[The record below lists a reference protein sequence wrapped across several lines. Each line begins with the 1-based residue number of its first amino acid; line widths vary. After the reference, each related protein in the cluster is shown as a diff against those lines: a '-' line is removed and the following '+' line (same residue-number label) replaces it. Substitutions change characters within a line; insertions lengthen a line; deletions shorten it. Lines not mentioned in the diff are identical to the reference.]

1 MNTFTNI
8 QTMWSE
14 LEPERRR
21 LLSGSIGIAMFAILV
36 VGVWSSQTQW
46 STLQHGSSDTLGELA
61 GVLQEAGIEARISM
75 DNALEVPASQRAK
88 ALAAINQS
96 RDRKSVV

>member
-1 MNTFTNI
+1 MNTLTSL

-21 LLSGSIGIAMFAILV
+21 LLGGSIGIALFAILV

-46 STLQHGSSDTLGELA
+46 TALQHGSSDTLGELA
-61 GVLQEAGIEARISM
+61 GVLQESGIEVVSATCK
-75 DNALEVPASQRAK
+75 D
-88 ALAAINQS
+88 
-96 RDRKSVV
+96 SVLNELGSSFWTDYYPCRNGYRV